1 MKITEGKTRTCN
13 EGMFPAKQCTG
24 EKTSGDFCT
33 TEFPHPGGTTLRS
46 VAETETEIEKQQQ
59 RQQIEVYLLTNYNV
73 DI

>member
-46 VAETETEIEKQQQ
+46 VAETEIEKQQQ